1 MPADC
6 LAVLLPLP
14 CLKHL
19 DRCWLPLWIPPM
31 TDKEIPYRAEAASSR
46 AEPVARDKVHQPPH
60 ALPDLAVPVLTR
72 PALNALCDAG
82 AMSSAAWQGAID
94 YCGFT
99 PTGKDWLA
107 YWRQLCLLGGALFF
121 VAGVICFIAW
131 NWGAM
136 TPLARMALT
145 GAVVAVS
152 GLGAVLLGPD
162 TRLGRVLLLVCGIGM
177 GPMLAVFGQTYQ
189 TGAELW
195 ELFRVWTVLL
205 VLLALAGRQTGLWF
219 AAWIVANIFVALW
232 LGRGLASPTNALGQF
247 FTVTEWLVVTACALV
262 CWEWAAHRAAAR
274 SERNAELKAG
284 RTAAQDDAQDDAQD
298 ATQDDAQAWIC
309 SRWMPRLLYLDLV
322 SRTAL
327 FLISMI
333 CGMGYGKEYYH
344 LWMPHN
350 AVVGIAVGVA
360 GFSWW
365 WYRTRQPDLFMLTAL
380 LAAASAV
387 LLAALAEAEL
397 FFSAGTAAALVLWG
411 LLVTGLTAGLAKV
424 LVHLQRGMHA
434 APERAKQNAAYAP
447 SALGRQVAP
456 VSWQALWEH
465 LQICGL
471 VPQSQALPQ
480 VLVRTGEPHSPWYV
494 RAMLAFG
501 GWLAAVFFVCFFGFM
516 LFVVLEIRS
525 DEELAVFIASV
536 PVVLVGRAALARKHM
551 FARHFG
557 FAMAVA
563 GTVGIS
569 LALCASLYSEAL
581 ACFALAALLLALIY
595 FMRTAAYTFVAATVF
610 GNSVAAGILLL
621 TAEHA
626 GRGLAAPATG
636 ALAGASALLIGLW
649 WALVC
654 LALVFYCLQEEKWRG
669 VVPVF
674 GGFWGAEIGQGTRAE
689 PLFYGLYAALL
700 LFEIVSLGTRHGL
713 AASVGVPV
721 VGSGYAGL
729 AAAVGVAVLA
739 FCLVRRG
746 GRIADGG
753 AQPGTHRSQE
763 RSGQAG
769 SVAVLWVLLAGLPL
783 VLALGWYLPGAVIT
797 LLGLLLARQMGN
809 AVMQGFALAYLGA
822 YMVFYYY
829 SLAVSLEQKSLYLAA
844 TGLGLLTVAFM
855 LRLWQAKLRAGVGA
869 DHA

>member
-1 MPADC
+1 
-6 LAVLLPLP
+6 
-14 CLKHL
+14 
-19 DRCWLPLWIPPM
+19 M
-31 TDKEIPYRAEAASSR
+31 TDKEIPCRAEAASSR

-60 ALPDLAVPVLTR
+60 ALPDLAVPALTR

-82 AMSSAAWQGAID
+82 GMSSAAWQEAID
-94 YCGFT
+94 YCGFR
-99 PTGKDWLA
+99 PTGKDWLV

-136 TPLARMALT
+136 TPLARMALP

-162 TRLGRVLLLVCGIGM
+162 ARLGRVLLLVCGIGI

-195 ELFRVWTVLL
+195 ELFRVWTILL

-219 AAWIVANIFVALW
+219 AAWLVANIFVALW
-232 LGRGLASPTNALGQF
+232 LGRGLASPTDALGQF

-274 SERNAELKAG
+274 SERNAERKAG

-365 WYRTRQPDLFMLTAL
+365 WYRTWQPDLFMLTAL

-569 LALCASLYSEAL
+569 LALCASLHSEAL

-610 GNSVAAGILLL
+610 GNSVAAGMLFL

-636 ALAGASALLIGLW
+636 ALVGATALLIGLW

-689 PLFYGLYAALL
+689 PLFYGLYVALL
-700 LFEIVSLGTRHGL
+700 VFEIVSLGTRHGL

-721 VGSGYAGL
+721 VGSGHAGL

-746 GRIADGG
+746 GRFADGG

-769 SVAVLWVLLAGLPL
+769 SVAALWVLLAGLPL
-783 VLALGWYLPGAVIT
+783 VLALGWYLPGAAIT

-829 SLAVSLEQKSLYLAA
+829 TLAVSLEQKSLYLAA
-844 TGLGLLTVAFM
+844 TGLVLLAVAFM